1 MVLPPAASS
10 NESVEARIREIND
23 AIQLLKSIL
32 VKRFEELNIYE
43 RLSVRYLIIQMVEA
57 SASICIRILLNA
69 YNETVEGFPQCFTR
83 LSSKGILPEELA
95 SRLASTARLRN
106 LLVHRYWTI
115 SDEKV
120 YESIKNGL
128 KDFEE
133 FIIHIR
139 SFLERMEKHE

>member
-83 LSSKGILPEELA
+83 LSSKNILPEELA
-95 SRLASTARLRN
+95 SRLRN
-106 LLVHRYWTI
+106 FLVHRYWTI